1 MLNYEEVK
9 ERKRGRTKM
18 GDTIIREVEQDKRE
32 TGTSRGTGG
41 TGSAKGTSPT
51 DTKTTAGRTGGGTGG
66 GTGGTTANKEKVI
79 STMVDVE
86 EQKRLERNA
95 KRRERYA
102 KQKAEGTLK
111 PKKVNN
117 KKSKEVIET
126 NQIETLI
133 KTISVM
139 VSSRQGQEHW
149 LLLDSEV
156 KAIAE
161 PLTNILKDSDAFSSI
176 SEHSNAVALV
186 VACITIILPRT
197 IKSVTDINAKKK
209 KKREVLKN
217 VELRGSKTK
226 NITNDKGNNRNTSA
240 NDKNDGSNAIW
251 YGDAISL

>member
-1 MLNYEEVK
+1 
-9 ERKRGRTKM
+9 M
-18 GDTIIREVEQDKRE
+18 GDSIIREVEQDKRE
-32 TGTSRGTGG
+32 TGGNGG
-41 TGSAKGTSPT
+41 SGGSAKGTSST
-51 DTKTTAGRTGGGTGG
+51 DTRTERGGSRGNRSGGSGGKTTTE
-66 GTGGTTANKEKVI
+66 KEVV

-117 KKSKEVIET
+117 KKTKEVIET
-126 NQIETLI
+126 NQIETLL
-133 KTISVM
+133 KTVSVM
-139 VSSRQGQEHW
+139 ISSRKGQEHW

-161 PLTNILKDSDAFSSI
+161 PLTNILKDSNAFSSI
-176 SEHSNAVALV
+176 TEHSNAVALV

-217 VELRGSKTK
+217 VELRTSKRK
-226 NITNDKGNNRNTSA
+226 NIKDDTRNNRNTPA
-240 NDKNDGSNAIW
+240 NDKDNGTNAIW

>member
-1 MLNYEEVK
+1 MDVLIAKGN
-9 ERKRGRTKM
+9 RSGGNR
-18 GDTIIREVEQDKRE
+18 
-32 TGTSRGTGG
+32 SGG
-41 TGSAKGTSPT
+41 TGR
-51 DTKTTAGRTGGGTGG
+51 KTTTEKEVVPTV
-66 GTGGTTANKEKVI
+66 AN
-79 STMVDVE
+79 VDKE

-117 KKSKEVIET
+117 KKTKEVIEA

-133 KTISVM
+133 KTLSVM
-139 VSSRQGQEHW
+139 VSSRKGQEHW

-161 PLTNILKDSDAFSSI
+161 PLTSILKDSNAFSSI

-186 VACITIILPRT
+186 IACITIILPRT
-197 IKSVTDINAKKK
+197 IKSISDINKKK
-209 KKREVLKN
+209 KEKKEVLKN
-217 VELRGSKTK
+217 VELRRSQRK

-240 NDKNDGSNAIW
+240 NDKDNGANAIW
-251 YGDAISL
+251 YGNAISI

>member
-1 MLNYEEVK
+1 
-9 ERKRGRTKM
+9 M
-18 GDTIIREVEQDKRE
+18 GESIIKQVEPINRE
-32 TGTSRGTGG
+32 TGTGTGG
-41 TGSAKGTSPT
+41 TGGDTKSKSST
-51 DTKTTAGRTGGGTGG
+51 DTRTKSGGSRGHRSGGSGGKTTTE
-66 GTGGTTANKEKVI
+66 KEIV
-79 STMVDVE
+79 STMADVE

-133 KTISVM
+133 KTVSVM
-139 VSSRQGQEHW
+139 VSSRKGQEHW

-161 PLTNILKDSDAFSSI
+161 PLTNILKDSNAFSSI

-217 VELRGSKTK
+217 VELRGSQRK
-226 NITNDKGNNRNTSA
+226 NITNDKGNNRNTTA
-240 NDKNDGSNAIW
+240 NDKNNGSNAIW

>member
-1 MLNYEEVK
+1 MGESIIEEVK
-9 ERKRGRTKM
+9 P
-18 GDTIIREVEQDKRE
+18 DKRE
-32 TGTSRGTGG
+32 VGTGTGG
-41 TGSAKGTSPT
+41 TGGDTKSKSAT
-51 DTKTTAGRTGGGTGG
+51 DTGTTGRTGGTGTGG

-79 STMVDVE
+79 STMADVE
-86 EQKRLERNA
+86 EEKRLERNR

-102 KQKAEGTLK
+102 KQKAEGTQK
-111 PKKVNN
+111 PKKVNT
-117 KKSKEVIET
+117 KKTKEVIDT

-186 VACITIILPRT
+186 IACITIILPRT
-197 IKSVTDINAKKK
+197 IKSITDISKKK
-209 KKREVLKN
+209 KKEKEVKKN
-217 VELRGSKTK
+217 VELRGSQTK
-226 NITNDKGNNRNTSA
+226 NITNDKRNNGNTAA
-240 NDKNDGSNAIW
+240 NDTHNGTNAIW
-251 YGDAISL
+251 YGDAINL

>member
-1 MLNYEEVK
+1 
-9 ERKRGRTKM
+9 M
-18 GDTIIREVEQDKRE
+18 GDSIIREVEQDKRE
-32 TGTSRGTGG
+32 TGTKGGSGGSTKGTSSTDTRTTGRTGGTGTGG
-41 TGSAKGTSPT
+41 TG
-51 DTKTTAGRTGGGTGG
+51 TGGKTKGE
-66 GTGGTTANKEKVI
+66 EKVI
-79 STMVDVE
+79 SSMADVE

-117 KKSKEVIET
+117 KKTKEVIET
-126 NQIETLI
+126 NQIETLL
-133 KTISVM
+133 KTVSVM
-139 VSSRQGQEHW
+139 ISSRKGQEHW

-161 PLTNILKDSDAFSSI
+161 PLTNILKDSNAFSSI

-217 VELRGSKTK
+217 VELRTSKRK
-226 NITNDKGNNRNTSA
+226 NINNDTGNNRNTTA
-240 NDKNDGSNAIW
+240 NDKNNGSNAIW

>member
-1 MLNYEEVK
+1 
-9 ERKRGRTKM
+9 M
-18 GDTIIREVEQDKRE
+18 GESFIREVEPDKQENGTKGGSGGSTR
-32 TGTSRGTGG
+32 GTS
-41 TGSAKGTSPT
+41 AT
-51 DTKTTAGRTGGGTGG
+51 DTRTKSGGSRGDRSGGSGGKTT
-66 GTGGTTANKEKVI
+66 NEKEIV
-79 STMVDVE
+79 SSMVDVE

-117 KKSKEVIET
+117 KKTKEVIDT
-126 NQIETLI
+126 NQIETLL
-133 KTISVM
+133 KTVSIM
-139 VSSRQGQEHW
+139 ISSRKGQEHW

-156 KAIAE
+156 KAIAD
-161 PLTNILKDSDAFSSI
+161 PLTNILKDSNAFSSI

-217 VELRGSKTK
+217 VELRTSKRK
-226 NITNDKGNNRNTSA
+226 NINNDTGNNRNTPA
-240 NDKNDGSNAIW
+240 NDKNNGSNAIW
-251 YGDAISL
+251 YGEAISF

>member
-1 MLNYEEVK
+1 MDGSIIEEVK
-9 ERKRGRTKM
+9 P
-18 GDTIIREVEQDKRE
+18 DKRE
-32 TGTSRGTGG
+32 TGGGRTTGGSTKSTSATDTRTKSGGSRGSGG
-41 TGSAKGTSPT
+41 SGGSGG
-51 DTKTTAGRTGGGTGG
+51 KTTTE
-66 GTGGTTANKEKVI
+66 KEVI
-79 STMVDVE
+79 SRVADVE

-117 KKSKEVIET
+117 KKTKEVIET
-126 NQIETLI
+126 NQIETLL
-133 KTISVM
+133 KTVSVM
-139 VSSRQGQEHW
+139 LSSRKGQEHW

-161 PLTNILKDSDAFSSI
+161 RLTNILKDSNAFSSI

-197 IKSVTDINAKKK
+197 IKSITDINAKKK

-217 VELRGSKTK
+217 VELRTSKRK
-226 NITNDKGNNRNTSA
+226 NIKDDTGNNRNTSA
-240 NDKNDGSNAIW
+240 NDKNNGSNAIW
-251 YGDAISL
+251 YGEAISF